1 MPFDS
6 QLGLDDLKAA
16 VAEADLRVL
25 LMVLVHLTG
34 DEKWL
39 QGPFKPKRDIR
50 LIPDPSAGLTA
61 GVQQIIRDSA
71 VELLASEKV
80 PVIHDPGDEMMRRM
94 MSVSLGEDVPEEYAR
109 MNREEMG
116 LKSRVSD
123 WPVDTDGTSRKEV
136 LIVGAGVCGIA
147 LAFSLKQLRI
157 PFSIVEKRTDVG
169 GTWFV
174 NRYPGCGVDT
184 PNHSYSYSFGPR
196 YRWPRY
202 FSRREDVQAYIT
214 KVVDE
219 FDIRSHIRFGTEL
232 KGSQWNEASNCWV
245 STIEC
250 AGKTEVVRTSL
261 LVSAI
266 GQLSDPSIPRI
277 DGAGDYEGVKFHST
291 MWPDDLQVAGKN
303 VAVIGTGATAM
314 QFVPSIVDEAKSVVI
329 YQRTPQWARPIPGY
343 AEPIGEGPQWLLEHV
358 PFYAE
363 WFRFNMFW
371 RYGDGLL
378 KFLKKDPTWKHPDR
392 SVNSINDRHR
402 QEMLDFIKSELG
414 DRQDLVDKCVPTYP
428 PYGKRILL
436 DNGWYKTLKKSNV
449 ELVVEPIE
457 GINKTGIKT
466 RGGVQRDADVIV
478 YSTGFKMSEMAARL
492 NITGAR
498 GICLADQWKNDN
510 PTAYLGLIVPNFPN
524 FFCMLGP
531 GSGPAHGG
539 SAVFQAECQARYI
552 SDSVIQMNRAEVDA
566 IQVRAEVHDAFMKK
580 FDAEHESLIW
590 SHPGMSTYYRNSHG
604 RVFSVLPW
612 RFVDY
617 WAMTHDPDL
626 AEFHKTYAPSVASV
640 AG

>member
-1 MPFDS
+1 MS
-6 QLGLDDLKAA
+6 VHLKLGLDDLKVA
-16 VAEADLRVL
+16 VVEADLRVL

-39 QGPFKPKRDIR
+39 QAPFKPKRDIR
-50 LIPDPSAGLTA
+50 LISDPSAGLPPE
-61 GVQQIIRDSA
+61 VQQIIRDSA
-71 VELLASEKV
+71 VDLLASEKL

-94 MSVSLGEDVPEEYAR
+94 MSVSLGEDVPEEYAQ

-116 LKSRVSD
+116 LKSRLSD
-123 WPVDTDGTSRKEV
+123 LPAGTDGTSRKEV
-136 LIVGAGVCGIA
+136 LIVGAGICGIA

-202 FSRREDVQAYIT
+202 FSKREDVQAYLT

-232 KGSQWNEASNCWV
+232 TGSQWNEASNCWV
-245 STIEC
+245 STLEC
-250 AGKTEVVRTSL
+250 SGKTEVVRTSL

-266 GQLSDPSIPRI
+266 GQLSDPSVPSI
-277 DGAGDYEGVKFHST
+277 DGDGDYEGFKFHST
-291 MWPDDLQVAGKN
+291 KWPDDLQVTGKN

-314 QFVPSIVDEAKSVVI
+314 QFVPSIVDQAKSVVI

-343 AEPIGEGPQWLLEHV
+343 AEPISDGTQWLLERV

-378 KFLKKDPTWKHPDR
+378 KFLKKDPEWLYPNR
-392 SVNSINDRHR
+392 SINSINDRHR

-414 DRQDLVDKCVPTYP
+414 DRQDLVDKCIPTYP

-457 GINKTGIKT
+457 VINKTGIKT
-466 RGGVQRDADVIV
+466 RDGVQRDADVIV
-478 YSTGFKMSEMAARL
+478 YSTGFKVSEMAARL
-492 NITGAR
+492 NITGAS
-498 GICLADQWKNDN
+498 GIRLADQWANDN
-510 PTAYLGLIVPNFPN
+510 PSAYLGLIVPNFPN

-552 SDSVIQMNRAEVDA
+552 SESVIQMNRVGVDA
-566 IQVRAEVHDAFMKK
+566 LKIRPEVHDAFMKK

-590 SHPGMSTYYRNSHG
+590 SHPGMSTYYRNRHG

-617 WAMTHDPDL
+617 WAMTHDPNF
-626 AEFHKTYAPSVASV
+626 AEFDKTYAQSVASI